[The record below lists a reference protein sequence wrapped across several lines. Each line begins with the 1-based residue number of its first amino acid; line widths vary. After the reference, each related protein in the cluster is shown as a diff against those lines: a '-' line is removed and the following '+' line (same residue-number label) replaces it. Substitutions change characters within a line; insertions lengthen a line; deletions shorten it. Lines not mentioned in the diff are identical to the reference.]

1 MFFIVSCLFVTI
13 PHAKRR
19 QPPSRRSRSHFSIH
33 NSLYT
38 NKTYRSL
45 SARRGGI
52 LVYSVYSVDSSLVS
66 IRVHSWFK
74 INVFQI
80 FNVMLTVP
88 MGGSLN

>member
-1 MFFIVSCLFVTI
+1 MIFIVSCLIVTI

-19 QPPSRRSRSHFSIH
+19 QPPSRRSRCDFSSFRFH
-33 NSLYT
+33 YE
-38 NKTYRSL
+38 KTKSSGDFRP
-45 SARRGGI
+45 GGEA
-52 LVYSVYSVDSSLVS
+52 LFVS
-66 IRVHSWFK
+66 ISVHSWFK